1 MFDIIASMD
10 YVALYPK
17 TFEPADPA
25 RPSEDLLLI
34 HSTKLQAFLQE
45 IQ

>member
-25 RPSEDLLLI
+25 QPSEDLLLI

-45 IQ
+45 VK